1 MIVHCFLEP
10 GMMARDPLYAF
21 LPLALAGLTTAVIL
35 GVHRFLELFSD
46 HGQSFQ
52 KHQSISKGANQ

>member
-1 MIVHCFLEP
+1 MS
-10 GMMARDPLYAF
+10 GSDPLYAF

-35 GVHRFLELFSD
+35 GVHRFVETFSD

-52 KHQSISKGANQ
+52 QHQSISKGANQ